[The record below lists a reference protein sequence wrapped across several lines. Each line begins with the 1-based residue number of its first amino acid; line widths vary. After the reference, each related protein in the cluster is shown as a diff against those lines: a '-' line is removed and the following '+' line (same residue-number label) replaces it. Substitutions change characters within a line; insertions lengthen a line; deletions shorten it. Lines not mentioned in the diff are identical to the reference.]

1 MCHYL
6 GGGLHGRKKR
16 VKAQSESSKSVVNS
30 VLISREMPVFPGFLE
45 IIRVVVM
52 NNKMKLLYG
61 TGNLAK
67 LSAMRNRLEQLDI
80 ELIGLN
86 DLRVEGKNVPEVKE
100 DGNTPLENARLKAMA
115 YYEAFQIPV
124 FSCDS
129 GLYFDNVPNEVQPGV
144 HVRNV
149 NGKCLSDDEMIDYY
163 SGLVKAYGNLVAR
176 YRNAICFVMDNTHI
190 YEAMEPS
197 MESEKFILT
206 DKPHSTV
213 RKEGFPLD
221 SISLD
226 IKTNK
231 YYYDLPED
239 KLEQVAVEDGFLEF
253 FKNIL
258 NLN

>member
-1 MCHYL
+1 
-6 GGGLHGRKKR
+6 
-16 VKAQSESSKSVVNS
+16 
-30 VLISREMPVFPGFLE
+30 
-45 IIRVVVM
+45 
-52 NNKMKLLYG
+52 MKLLYG

-100 DGNTPLENARLKAMA
+100 DGNTPLENARLKAMV

-129 GLYFDNVPNEVQPGV
+129 GLYFDNVPDEVQPGV

-190 YEAMEPS
+190 YETMEPS

-206 DKPHSTV
+206 DKPHSMI

-239 KLEQVAVEDGFLEF
+239 KLEQLAVEDGFLEF

>member
-1 MCHYL
+1 
-6 GGGLHGRKKR
+6 
-16 VKAQSESSKSVVNS
+16 
-30 VLISREMPVFPGFLE
+30 
-45 IIRVVVM
+45 
-52 NNKMKLLYG
+52 MKLLYG

-86 DLRVEGKNVPEVKE
+86 DLRVEGKNVQEVKE

-129 GLYFDNVPNEVQPGV
+129 GLYFDNVPDEVQPGV

-163 SGLVKAYGNLVAR
+163 SGLVKVYGNLVAR
-176 YRNAICFVMDNTHI
+176 YRNAICFVMDDAHV

>member
-1 MCHYL
+1 
-6 GGGLHGRKKR
+6 
-16 VKAQSESSKSVVNS
+16 
-30 VLISREMPVFPGFLE
+30 
-45 IIRVVVM
+45 
-52 NNKMKLLYG
+52 MKLLYG

-86 DLRVEGKNVPEVKE
+86 DLRAEGKIIPEVIE

-129 GLYFDNVPNEVQPGV
+129 GLYFDNVPDEVQPGV

-149 NGKCLSDDEMIDYY
+149 NEKCLSDDEMIDYY

-176 YRNAICFVMDNTHI
+176 YRNAICFVMDDAHV

-206 DKPHSTV
+206 DKPHSTI

-239 KLEQVAVEDGFLEF
+239 RLEQVAVEDGFLEF

>member
-1 MCHYL
+1 
-6 GGGLHGRKKR
+6 
-16 VKAQSESSKSVVNS
+16 
-30 VLISREMPVFPGFLE
+30 
-45 IIRVVVM
+45 
-52 NNKMKLLYG
+52 MKLLYG

-86 DLRVEGKNVPEVKE
+86 DLRAEGKVVSKVME
-100 DGNTPLENARLKAMA
+100 DGSTPLENARLKAMA

-129 GLYFDNVPNEVQPGV
+129 GLYFDNVPDEVQPGV
-144 HVRNV
+144 YVRNV

-163 SGLVKAYGNLVAR
+163 SGLIKVYGNLVAR
-176 YRNAICFVMDNTHI
+176 YRNAICFVVDDTHI

-206 DKPHSTV
+206 DKPHSAI

-221 SISLD
+221 SISID

-258 NLN
+258 NRN